1 MHEGT
6 RTRPGN
12 RTDFPPSSVFGYPD
26 FVLYEAARTLAMLG
40 SQMQSVAV
48 GWQVYCLTG
57 RPLDLAWVGFAQFLP
72 AVGLFLVT
80 GYAADRFE
88 RRRVL
93 MVCYGLLASLSTALH
108 FLAHHAHP
116 ELLAIYSLLTGV
128 GIARAFQGPA
138 VQSML
143 PSLVHRDH
151 FGSAVAWN
159 STFGQAAM
167 VLGPALGGIVC
178 SSLGGARTV
187 YAVSA
192 AMALSA
198 LVLVAQIESR
208 PRTIARPFTD
218 LSSLLGGVRYVTSS
232 PIVFGAISLDLF
244 AVLLGGATALLPV
257 YARDILHLGPSAL
270 GVLRSAPAIGGATM
284 AVVLALRPIRRHVG
298 RALLLCVALFGVG
311 TMIFGV
317 SRSFIVSLAALIVLG
332 AADMVSVF
340 VRSSLVQ
347 LATPEAMRGRVSA
360 ISMLF
365 IGASNELGEVES
377 GVTAQW
383 FGTVPA
389 VVLGGIGTLVIVV
402 VWSWLFPSL
411 RRVDRLSDIAA

>member
-1 MHEGT
+1 
-6 RTRPGN
+6 
-12 RTDFPPSSVFGYPD
+12 
-26 FVLYEAARTLAMLG
+26 
-40 SQMQSVAV
+40 
-48 GWQVYCLTG
+48 
-57 RPLDLAWVGFAQFLP
+57 
-72 AVGLFLVT
+72 
-80 GYAADRFE
+80 
-88 RRRVL
+88 

>member
-1 MHEGT
+1 
-6 RTRPGN
+6 
-12 RTDFPPSSVFGYPD
+12 
-26 FVLYEAARTLAMLG
+26 
-40 SQMQSVAV
+40 
-48 GWQVYCLTG
+48 
-57 RPLDLAWVGFAQFLP
+57 
-72 AVGLFLVT
+72 
-80 GYAADRFE
+80 
-88 RRRVL
+88 
-93 MVCYGLLASLSTALH
+93 
-108 FLAHHAHP
+108 
-116 ELLAIYSLLTGV
+116 
-128 GIARAFQGPA
+128 
-138 VQSML
+138 
-143 PSLVHRDH
+143 
-151 FGSAVAWN
+151 
-159 STFGQAAM
+159 M